1 MVMFILYYLYSNTKL
16 LNIEDVIVK
25 KVEHADTFIKIYLE
39 TKPQEHICPF
49 CHATTR
55 RVHDYRSQMIKDLP
69 FQLKHC
75 YLVLRKRRYHCSCGK
90 HFYESYSFLPR
101 YFQRTN
107 RLTAY
112 IASIL
117 HTNLSMK
124 DVALQTNVSASTV
137 ARILDSISYSRQTLP
152 EAISIDEFKG
162 NASTG
167 KYQCILVDPLKHKI
181 LDILPDR
188 TQNHLISYFY
198 SIPKIERYRV
208 KYFVCDMW
216 TPYIDLAKIYFP
228 NAKIIIDKY
237 HFIRQVTW
245 AIDGVRKR
253 LQRSMPA
260 SLRKYYKRSKKLI
273 LTRYFKLKDENKQ
286 ACDLMLLYNDDL
298 RKAHFLKE
306 KFYEICQNP
315 KYSEQRKDFF
325 QWIKMAENSGIPEFE
340 KCARTYRNWSKE
352 ILNAFKYPHI
362 TNGPTE
368 GFNNK
373 IKVLK
378 RTSYGIRKFDHLR
391 TRIFLVTN

>member
-1 MVMFILYYLYSNTKL
+1 MHNHCINKL

-260 SLRKYYKRSKKLI
+260 YLRKYYKRSKKLI

-325 QWIKMAENSGIPEFE
+325 QWIKMAENSGIPEFV

>member
-1 MVMFILYYLYSNTKL
+1 MHNHCINKL

-25 KVEHADTFIKIYLE
+25 KVEHADTFVKIYLE

-198 SIPKIERYRV
+198 SIPKIERHRV

>member
-1 MVMFILYYLYSNTKL
+1 MHSN
-16 LNIEDVIVK
+16 
-25 KVEHADTFIKIYLE
+25 ADTFIKIYLE

>member
-1 MVMFILYYLYSNTKL
+1 MHNHCINKL

-286 ACDLMLLYNDDL
+286 ACDLMMLYNDDL

>member
-1 MVMFILYYLYSNTKL
+1 MHNHCINKL

-137 ARILDSISYSRQTLP
+137 VRILDSISYSRQTLP